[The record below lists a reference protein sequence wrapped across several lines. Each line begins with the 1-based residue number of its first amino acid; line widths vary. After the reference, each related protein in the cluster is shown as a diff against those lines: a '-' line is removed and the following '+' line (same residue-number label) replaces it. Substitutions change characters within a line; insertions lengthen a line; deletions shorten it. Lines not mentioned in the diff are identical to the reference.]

1 MTSKVVQRKSGPGDG
16 QGEYSVFAYDHN
28 DPGRVAI
35 VDAYRGLEPR
45 VRVPWM

>member
-1 MTSKVVQRKSGPGDG
+1 MTSKVVHRKSAPSG
-16 QGEYSVFAYDHN
+16 GEYSVFSYDHN

-45 VRVPWM
+45 VRFLV